1 MKRTLAYL
9 WCGFLALA
17 LAQIA
22 PFLHGQ
28 ETCATVLK
36 EKKLPVKFKTRG
48 QRARWEQVDEVLT
61 GLSEDLRGMPCEIKF
76 EEIFRTDKEE
86 LYIPLTNNLVRL
98 VPETKLAGL
107 PVFNQSGERLGEYDS
122 RVSYQRSG
130 GLYATDSYTLYYF
143 QYKDTEGEV
152 ESSGNHLL
160 LDEFLVRWSDLSE
173 RIAMNTSSG
182 SSGELGDRLN
192 PVP

>member
-1 MKRTLAYL
+1 MKRTLVYL
-9 WCGFLALA
+9 WCLILALA
-17 LAQIA
+17 LAQIT

-61 GLSEDLRGMPCEIKF
+61 GLSDDLRGMACQLKF

-86 LYIPLTNNLVRL
+86 LYVPLTNNLVRV
-98 VPETKLAGL
+98 VPETILQGL
-107 PVFNQSGERLGEYDS
+107 SVFNQSGERLGEYEG
-122 RVSYQRSG
+122 RVSYQRTG
-130 GLYATDSYTLYYF
+130 GLYVSDSYTLYYF

-173 RIAMNTSSG
+173 RIAMNNSG
-182 SSGELGDRLN
+182 DLPR
-192 PVP
+192 